1 MTESNEKSLV
11 TYTDTEKGGS
21 VGDLRDKYILLIEE
35 RDALREKNGVLE
47 RLNETYKE
55 QNELLKDCLRDLK
68 SLLEG
73 KIEEN

>member
-47 RLNETYKE
+47 RLNEAYKE

-68 SLLEG
+68 SLLES

>member
-11 TYTDTEKGGS
+11 AYTDAEKGGS

-47 RLNETYKE
+47 RLNEAYKE
-55 QNELLKDCLRDLK
+55 QNELLKDCLKDLK

-73 KIEEN
+73 KIEEK